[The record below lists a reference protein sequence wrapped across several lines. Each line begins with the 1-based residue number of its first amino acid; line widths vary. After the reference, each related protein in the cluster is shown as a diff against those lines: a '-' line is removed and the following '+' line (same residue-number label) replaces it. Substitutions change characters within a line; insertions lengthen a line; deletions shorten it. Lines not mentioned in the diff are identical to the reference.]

1 MGIVLLSPERLV
13 KCPVRDGVGHSRT
26 RTLSVMP
33 TLTVDLEPCEVKQ
46 IHPDAVVLAR
56 SSIPAKPSLER
67 ALLMLKAV
75 ADETRLRILVGLSAT
90 ELCVC
95 DLAALTNV
103 SESAVSHS
111 LRFLREANLVL
122 SDKRGRVVYYR
133 LADDHVRQLLE
144 SVLLHASESS

>member
-1 MGIVLLSPERLV
+1 MHDS
-13 KCPVRDGVGHSRT
+13 VGHSPT
-26 RTLSVMP
+26 RTLSAMP
-33 TLTVDLEPCEVKQ
+33 TLTVDLESCEVKQ
-46 IHPDAVVLAR
+46 IHPEAVVLAR
-56 SSIPAKPSLER
+56 SSLPAKPSLER

-75 ADETRLRILVGLSAT
+75 ADETRLRILVGLGAT

-111 LRFLREANLVL
+111 LRFLREANLVV

-133 LADDHVRQLLE
+133 LADEHVRGLLT
-144 SVLLHASESS
+144 SVLSHANEFS

>member
-1 MGIVLLSPERLV
+1 
-13 KCPVRDGVGHSRT
+13 
-26 RTLSVMP
+26 MP
-33 TLTVDLEPCEVKQ
+33 TLAVDLEPCEVKQ
-46 IHPDAVVLAR
+46 IHPEAVVLAR
-56 SSIPAKPSLER
+56 ASIPAQPSLER

-103 SESAVSHS
+103 SESAVSHG
-111 LRFLREANLVL
+111 LRFLREANLVV

-133 LADDHVRQLLE
+133 LADDHVRQLLS
-144 SVLLHASESS
+144 SVLSHASEAG